1 MDSLDEIIK
10 AKALLKKE
18 LTKVKSNQK
27 RKRIISDS
35 YYYLHFISSQFKLND
50 TAKELNDV
58 EDINLDVKKRMIFL
72 KNNLVNNLSQA
83 IFFNISI
90 REIIYIIFSQTVQ
103 IKKFIFNFKKP
114 KGIYLYII
122 FCANKD
128 LINHLNKK
136 PNKGYFYTFIPYQ
149 VINFFIKSIDKES
162 SKNTSPDN
170 KIETLDMGLDELYI
184 QNLKKYLMIE
194 KITNKIIIFINHFSH
209 YKVIKKIEGIS
220 GHQTILENYLALSE
234 GIDKK
239 KWLGVNIALHGGNYG
254 LTYGYPIMWY
264 HCLNKYNEKTSYSIP
279 EKLHKHFQE
288 DLKYLKKIDNKS
300 FTRVK
305 LKKQYGFSLIEKG
318 KTNNMQQIKNNNL
331 YIFGPN
337 IIPFQDYGI
346 VNKIDF
352 WIKNSIERWSQI
364 NKIWDK
370 GKVYVI
376 LRPQCMEYLNK
387 YCKKSI
393 KNLNIISLSNNN
405 DILNSYLIFEG
416 PSSAVRN
423 NIMFGKKSILF
434 IPKNIFELSKYNY
447 FYLSKLDRK
456 NHKLIQNKKRL
467 FNQIRAFNHE

>member
-1 MDSLDEIIK
+1 
-10 AKALLKKE
+10 
-18 LTKVKSNQK
+18 
-27 RKRIISDS
+27 
-35 YYYLHFISSQFKLND
+35 
-50 TAKELNDV
+50 
-58 EDINLDVKKRMIFL
+58 
-72 KNNLVNNLSQA
+72 
-83 IFFNISI
+83 
-90 REIIYIIFSQTVQ
+90 
-103 IKKFIFNFKKP
+103 
-114 KGIYLYII
+114 
-122 FCANKD
+122 
-128 LINHLNKK
+128 
-136 PNKGYFYTFIPYQ
+136 
-149 VINFFIKSIDKES
+149 
-162 SKNTSPDN
+162 
-170 KIETLDMGLDELYI
+170 
-184 QNLKKYLMIE
+184 
-194 KITNKIIIFINHFSH
+194 
-209 YKVIKKIEGIS
+209 
-220 GHQTILENYLALSE
+220 
-234 GIDKK
+234 
-239 KWLGVNIALHGGNYG
+239 
-254 LTYGYPIMWY
+254 MWY

-318 KTNNMQQIKNNNL
+318 KTNNMLQIKNNNL

-447 FYLSKLDRK
+447 FYLSKLDKK